1 MVGAAPVSVFHNVAQ
16 SFVHREIELFGALL
30 GKCSP
35 WDASTKFTHEGACM
49 RKFAEI
55 ARDLD
60 LAAGEGEL
68 AFFDLDDDAG
78 QVIREGLRIRKGG
91 DRSADFRDQLR
102 GIEPAIEPHAFGET
116 ADAEELARAI
126 LGFGN
131 SVGIEDKHVF
141 RLEGLSDLFI
151 DFPFAH
157 PKRHVRALQRRAGGR
172 AMPIVDY
179 RHVPAI
185 DELDLA
191 PVEIKPDVGDS
202 HEAFETNELPD
213 NFRVGE
219 GDDLFG
225 FWQRSTIRKGNN
237 LAEGLKE
244 GAFGRRPEQRR
255 GNALAHDV
263 ADDDIEALV
272 NVPEKVIEIAA
283 DPLRGNRKRR
293 HMRPGEIPRRLI
305 EKQRLLKS

>member
-1 MVGAAPVSVFHNVAQ
+1 MLLKA
-16 SFVHREIELFGALL
+16 SFTARSTLR
-30 GKCSP
+30 CSP
-35 WDASTKFTHEGACM
+35 GEVLPLGCLDKIH
-49 RKFAEI
+49 
-55 ARDLD
+55 ARRRVHAQVRRDCSRLSIS
-60 LAAGEGEL
+60 AAGEGEL

-116 ADAEELARAI
+116 ADAKKLARAI

-185 DELDLA
+185 D
-191 PVEIKPDVGDS
+191 GS
-202 HEAFETNELPD
+202 TWRRSRSNRTWETVTKLS
-213 NFRVGE
+213 R
-219 GDDLFG
+219 LMSC
-225 FWQRSTIRKGNN
+225 RTIF
-237 LAEGLKE
+237 A
-244 GAFGRRPEQRR
+244 GR
-255 GNALAHDV
+255 G
-263 ADDDIEALV
+263 
-272 NVPEKVIEIAA
+272 
-283 DPLRGNRKRR
+283 
-293 HMRPGEIPRRLI
+293 
-305 EKQRLLKS
+305 